1 MKYDEIVKR
10 AKIVHGNKYDYPKF
24 SNISVLKKMKIICP
38 IHGEFEQVVYAH
50 LRGQGCP
57 KCIGKR
63 RNYTTENFIKDATE
77 KFGDKFDYSKTV
89 YTNRREKVCIMCKEL
104 ITEENPTG
112 EFWQYPF
119 VHLKSKT
126 GMPFLGRRGIKYP
139 EIIDEDKI
147 KEQTKQFISK
157 AKKIHGDK
165 YDYSKVEYKGAK
177 IKVCIICPE
186 HGEFYQMPENHLR
199 GCGCQKCAKK
209 DKINVDE
216 FIEKAKKI
224 HGDEYD
230 YSLIDKISENKKI
243 KIICKKHGEFE
254 QYYHHHLQG
263 CGCPICSN
271 NKKSTTEEFIKKAKE
286 IHGDKYDYSK
296 VEYVNNHTPVCII
309 CPKHGEFWQMP
320 TNHILSKS
328 NCPLCNESKLEEEIN
343 LLLNENTIENIRQK
357 KFNNVKNINPLPFD
371 FYLPKYNVV
380 IECQGIQH
388 FEKSPFFKDV
398 NRIEK
403 DVIKYN
409 GCVDNGIKILYYTN
423 VKGYTKYFNKIY
435 NKNNLFV
442 DKNKLLKEIKKSR

>member
-24 SNISVLKKMKIICP
+24 SNISVLKKIKIICP

-77 KFGDKFDYSKTV
+77 KFGNKFDYSKTV

-104 ITEENPTG
+104 ITEENPNG

-119 VHLKSKT
+119 THLKSKN
-126 GMPFLGRRGIKYP
+126 GMPFLGKRGVKYP
-139 EIIDEDKI
+139 KIENENEIERK
-147 KEQTKQFISK
+147 TAQFIEK
-157 AKKIHGDK
+157 ARIVHGNR
-165 YDYSKVEYKGAK
+165 YDYSKAKYMGSK
-177 IKVCIICPE
+177 IKICIICPI
-186 HGEFYQMPENHLR
+186 HGEFWQMPTNHLK
-199 GCGCQKCAKK
+199 GCGCRKCAKK
-209 DKINVDE
+209 EKMSVNE

-224 HGDEYD
+224 HGNKYD
-230 YSLIDKISENKKI
+230 YNLIEKLSENKKI
-243 KIICKKHGEFE
+243 KIICKKHGIFE

-263 CGCPICSN
+263 CGCPMCSN
-271 NKKSTTEEFIKKAKE
+271 NKKSTTEKFIKEAKK

-296 VEYVNNHTPVCII
+296 VNYINNHTPVCII

-320 TNHILSKS
+320 ANHILSKS

-357 KFNNVKNINPLPFD
+357 KFNNIKNINPLPFD

-388 FEKSPFFKDV
+388 FEKSPFFKDA

-403 DVIKYN
+403 DIIKYN
-409 GCVDNGIKILYYTN
+409 GCVNNGIKILYYTN
-423 VKGYTKYFNKIY
+423 VKGHTKYFNKIY